1 MWDTRTKE
9 SDSPNHWGWKTPL
22 QVILPNSVQA
32 GSPREGRPGWLLP
45 PRMWSVQAVPVLHC
59 PHSSETFSIH
69 WLLFCHRSPLK
80 IAWLHLLYCLHSDI
94 HALWWVTPLV
104 RLNTAPFIRTMFQPL
119 NLLCGPSVD
128 CLQHVFVLGK
138 PELHPVVQMWSH
150 QCWTEGR
157 DHISWPAWGNTPPN
171 EARDT

>member
-94 HALWWVTPLV
+94 HALWWGYPPSQAQYSSVHKNDVPAPKSSLWPFSGLSPACLCSGET
-104 RLNTAPFIRTMFQPL
+104 RTAPSSPDVVSPVL
-119 NLLCGPSVD
+119 NRG
-128 CLQHVFVLGK
+128 
-138 PELHPVVQMWSH
+138 
-150 QCWTEGR
+150 EGSR
-157 DHISWPAWGNTPPN
+157 FLTCMRQYTS
-171 EARDT
+171 